1 MNAAKKQKGLLEN
14 ESFAT
19 APFLRLWFNF
29 LCFFG
34 YYLRIM
40 GGIFELRHSKAD
52 REFSRGL
59 SVENFSVFI
68 FCGVKGV
75 NPPKKCPS

>member
-52 REFSRGL
+52 PESSHGLAVEFFL
-59 SVENFSVFI
+59 SFICYAAFFSE
-68 FCGVKGV
+68 
-75 NPPKKCPS
+75 

>member
-1 MNAAKKQKGLLEN
+1 MQNCRKLSDKGKGLLQN
-14 ESFAT
+14 ESFA
-19 APFLRLWFNF
+19 AALFLRLWFNF
-29 LCFFG
+29 LCFFS

-68 FCGVKGV
+68 SYAAFFLE
-75 NPPKKCPS
+75 

>member
-59 SVENFSVFI
+59 SVENFSFFI
-68 FCGVKGV
+68 SYAAFFLE
-75 NPPKKCPS
+75 